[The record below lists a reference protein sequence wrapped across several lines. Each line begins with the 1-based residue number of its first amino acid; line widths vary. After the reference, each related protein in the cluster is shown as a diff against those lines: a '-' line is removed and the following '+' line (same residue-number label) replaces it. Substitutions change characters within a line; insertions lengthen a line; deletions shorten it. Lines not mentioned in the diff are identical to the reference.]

1 MITLKT
7 RIEIQDHINPICLPE
22 PSSIRNIEEKEDSLT
37 LSGFGLFKNPN
48 TGRWETPTFLQMT
61 EGLSMSFYPN
71 FIRILSQFY
80 PDFISTLPKQN

>member
-61 EGLSMSFYPN
+61 EGPSMPFYLN
-71 FIRILSQFY
+71 FKTYFTQIKLGENLDGI
-80 PDFISTLPKQN
+80 

>member
-22 PSSIRNIEEKEDSLT
+22 PSSIRNIEAKEDSLT

-61 EGLSMSFYPN
+61 EGLSMFFYLN
-71 FIRILSQFY
+71 FISIVKLGKKNLDRI
-80 PDFISTLPKQN
+80 